1 MDLGELLLNQKIGL
15 FGSYDKHK
23 EYTEVL
29 ANGVF
34 KVYNNDYFS
43 VRHKVCDLS
52 GLVGSIPSG
61 TSSITTV
68 RTIPYKY
75 LQMVMDFYRD
85 VNEIYG
91 TEASVIFYY
100 NYANKEIPKKYV
112 NYYGSRLIIEDKLV
126 IVVPD
131 QENTGVHSSF
141 NVDAEFITY
150 LEDNLLGILETHSH
164 NTMPAFWSG
173 EDDRNERGTIARW
186 YMVMG
191 KVANDIPMFRV
202 RFNYNGHFLLDRKL
216 SEVFELT
223 MDFELTELYTGNP
236 CTVNQETFKY
246 ANKGSYPKEWLEAL
260 K

>member
-1 MDLGELLLNQKIGL
+1 MDIGELLLNQKIGL
-15 FGSYDKHK
+15 FSSYDKYK

-43 VRHKVCDLS
+43 ISHKVCNLE
-52 GLVGSIPSG
+52 GLVGSIPSR
-61 TSSITTV
+61 TSSINTISK
-68 RTIPYKY
+68 IPYIY

-85 VNEIYG
+85 VNEMYG

-100 NYANKEIPKKYV
+100 NYANKAIPKKYV
-112 NYYGSRLIIEDKLV
+112 NYYGSRLLIEDKFV

-131 QENTGVHSSF
+131 QENTGTHSSF
-141 NVDAEFITY
+141 NIDVEFITY

-186 YMVMG
+186 YLVMG
-191 KVANDIPMFRV
+191 HVSSEIPMFKV
-202 RFNYNGHFLLDRKL
+202 RFNYNGHFLLDHKL
-216 SEVFELT
+216 DDVFELPIG
-223 MDFELTELYTGNP
+223 FENDILYIGKHIGSEQE
-236 CTVNQETFKY
+236 TVNY